1 MADRAAIEKLKA
13 DWENDPCFD
22 LVGIEGFE
30 EHEEELAAFQRQKEQ
45 ERKQRRDRA
54 LQDKAERMGVSL
66 EAAAQIERLEARA
79 SSLALTANRTLTHY
93 LSLAGVPTTGDC
105 RAEIDQISEDI
116 IDAAVAKATVE
127 ILKLAVLR

>member
-1 MADRAAIEKLKA
+1 MTDRAAVEKLKA

-22 LVGIEGFE
+22 LVEIEGFE
-30 EHEEELAAFQRQKEQ
+30 CYQEELAAFQRQKE
-45 ERKQRRDRA
+45 EEWKHRHEKA
-54 LQDKAERMGVSL
+54 LQKKADRLSVSL
-66 EAAAQIERLEARA
+66 EVAGKIEALEARA
-79 SSLALTANRTLTHY
+79 SSLALTANGTLAHY

-127 ILKLAVLR
+127 ILKLAVIR